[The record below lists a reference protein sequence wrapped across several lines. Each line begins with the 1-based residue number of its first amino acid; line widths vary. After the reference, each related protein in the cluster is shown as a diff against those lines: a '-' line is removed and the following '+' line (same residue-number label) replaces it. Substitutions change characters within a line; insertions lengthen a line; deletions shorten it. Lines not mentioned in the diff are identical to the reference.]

1 VETEN
6 KGSGVT
12 RIWNQPAIWVALFGG
27 IYLAVLPMAGTIALR
42 NLALVGLMISVVC
55 GTSQFQKQDFPGLAV
70 AVWAVYLMLFPLLAD
85 DHATAWFSLREQWIR
100 GLLAMAVGAA
110 AAAILARRNWANPF
124 TLGAVSLVTLLVHLG
139 LFFTKAAQTHQI
151 PWGYWG
157 RETHH
162 ADLGYAAGHA
172 VVLLT
177 VTFLTGERKYR
188 GWAAALIAAA
198 LLSTLL
204 AESRAGLAFAV
215 FGGACVIACV
225 YPFNMLQMKRYGYAL
240 VVLAVVAVGLMGL
253 AVKVDP
259 RWGKMADELHAG
271 FMGDAIEIECKG
283 MDVVQAQIVA
293 ANGPGAKA
301 DQLVSSVRYGDGS
314 RMVVLRAGLELAWA
328 HPLGGD
334 GSRQA
339 FQKLLRQE
347 CPNPV
352 ISMAHAHNGWIDTML
367 AIGIPGAALYMWVLL
382 SFLRSGYAALKRDG
396 LANPWALVLLSLS
409 VFWIVRGFTDS
420 VFRDHMFEMQ
430 GFMLSFALIASRRL
444 HAPQEPTQ
452 PAGQVG

>member
-1 VETEN
+1 
-6 KGSGVT
+6 
-12 RIWNQPAIWVALFGG
+12 
-27 IYLAVLPMAGTIALR
+27 
-42 NLALVGLMISVVC
+42 
-55 GTSQFQKQDFPGLAV
+55 
-70 AVWAVYLMLFPLLAD
+70 
-85 DHATAWFSLREQWIR
+85 
-100 GLLAMAVGAA
+100 
-110 AAAILARRNWANPF
+110 
-124 TLGAVSLVTLLVHLG
+124 
-139 LFFTKAAQTHQI
+139 
-151 PWGYWG
+151 
-157 RETHH
+157 
-162 ADLGYAAGHA
+162 
-172 VVLLT
+172 
-177 VTFLTGERKYR
+177 
-188 GWAAALIAAA
+188 
-198 LLSTLL
+198 
-204 AESRAGLAFAV
+204 
-215 FGGACVIACV
+215 
-225 YPFNMLQMKRYGYAL
+225 
-240 VVLAVVAVGLMGL
+240 
-253 AVKVDP
+253 
-259 RWGKMADELHAG
+259 
-271 FMGDAIEIECKG
+271 
-283 MDVVQAQIVA
+283 
-293 ANGPGAKA
+293 
-301 DQLVSSVRYGDGS
+301 VRYGDGS